1 MQNAPFSFNY
11 DPAMDAAIF
20 IEEVLLVRRMIM
32 VTALLGVMALSAC
45 NTVRGVGED
54 VRSVGQTVEQ
64 AAH

>member
-1 MQNAPFSFNY
+1 
-11 DPAMDAAIF
+11 
-20 IEEVLLVRRMIM
+20 MIM

>member
-1 MQNAPFSFNY
+1 MQ
-11 DPAMDAAIF
+11 
-20 IEEVLLVRRMIM
+20 RMII
-32 VTALLGVMALSAC
+32 VAALLGVMALTAC

>member
-1 MQNAPFSFNY
+1 MY
-11 DPAMDAAIF
+11 LGMF
-20 IEEVLLVRRMIM
+20 IKEIRSVQRMIIAA
-32 VTALLGVMALSAC
+32 ALLGMMALGAC